1 MIFGTVIFFGK
12 KVMEEYKNKVA
23 ARLDTAAIMVVNDV
37 VKSFGNPPAEPDGKR
52 GFKKNSSKSWKRKH
66 HSIPGQPPFVQ
77 TGHLRRSI
85 TFDAPDKLTRRVGST
100 LKPEQEGGHSYA
112 YYLEVGTAKMQA
124 RPYLRPAV
132 LRNKK
137 KILEIVRHG

>member
-1 MIFGTVIFFGK
+1 MIFGSVIFFAK
-12 KVMEEYKNKVA
+12 KVKQDYEDKLSQ
-23 ARLDTAAIMVVNDV
+23 RLDKASIMLVNDV
-37 VKSFGNPPAEPDGKR
+37 VKSFGSAPPEPDKKG
-52 GFKKNSSKSWKRKH
+52 GFKKNSSKAWKRKH
-66 HSIPGQPPFVQ
+66 HSMPGEPPFVQ

-100 LKPEQEGGHSYA
+100 LKPVEQGGHSYA
-112 YYLEVGTAKMQA
+112 YHLEVGTSKMKA

-137 KILEIVRHG
+137 QIMEIVKNG